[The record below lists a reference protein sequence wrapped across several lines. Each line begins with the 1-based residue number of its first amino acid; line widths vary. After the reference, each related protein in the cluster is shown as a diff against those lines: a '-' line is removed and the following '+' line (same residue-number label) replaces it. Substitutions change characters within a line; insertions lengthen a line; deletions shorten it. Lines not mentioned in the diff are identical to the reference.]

1 MRCDIAQEVIL
12 ELEQPDAELSSHLA
26 GCEACRRFL
35 ALQRSLNE
43 QLVNA
48 YRAPDLSPA
57 FRTGVQARI
66 RSEKRKQRW
75 DALSSMVASSAGL
88 VTSGICAFAVPE
100 MAMLLLTVGCILSA
114 TAYIGHVL
122 FVWLTE
128 ELGEG

>member
-1 MRCDIAQEVIL
+1 MRCDIAQDLIL
-12 ELEQPDAELSSHLA
+12 ELEQPDAGLSSHLA

-35 ALQRSLNE
+35 ALQQSLNE
-43 QLVNA
+43 QLANA

-66 RSEKRKQRW
+66 RNEKRKQRW
-75 DALSSMVASSAGL
+75 DALSSVIASSAGL
-88 VTSGICAFAVPE
+88 VTSGICALAAPE
-100 MAMLLLTVGCILSA
+100 MAMFLLTVGCILSA
-114 TAYIGHVL
+114 MGYIGHVL